1 MNPKHVKMLKEY
13 TEALIIAIVLALF
26 IRGFIVQAFKIPS
39 GSMLETLQIGD
50 HLLVNKFI
58 YGVKIPFTDTNLID
72 IDDPEHGDIIVFRYP
87 GNPAVDYIKR
97 IIGTPGDRIEIKGKK
112 VYRNGKLLDEPYVNT
127 AAMDPYV
134 QPMVVDAPP
143 AGPGNLP
150 ACPGRD
156 NIKEFTVPEGKYFV
170 MGDNRDHS
178 SDSRCWGYVSRGAIL
193 GKAWIIYWSWR
204 GPSLIRWNRIGRLI
218 H

>member
-1 MNPKHVKMLKEY
+1 MNPKFVNMLKET

-26 IRGFIVQAFKIPS
+26 IRGFVVQAFKIPS

-58 YGVKIPFTDTNLID
+58 YGIKIPFTDINLID
-72 IDDPEHGDIIVFRYP
+72 ITKPKDGDIVVFRYP
-87 GNPAVDYIKR
+87 GDPSIDYIKR
-97 IIGTPGDRIEIKGKK
+97 VMGSPGDTIEIRNKR
-112 VYRNGKLLDEPYVNT
+112 VYRNGELLEEPYVNY

-134 QPMVVDAPP
+134 RPIVVDGPP
-143 AGPGNLP
+143 DGPGGLP

-156 NIKEFTVPEGKYFV
+156 NIKKFTVPEGKYFM

-178 SDSRCWGYVSRGAIL
+178 SDSRCWGFVDRSAII
-193 GKAWIIYWSWR
+193 GKAWIIYWSWE
-204 GPSLIRWNRIGRLI
+204 GPTFIRWNRIGRIL